1 MKPTI
6 NGYSDTA
13 YEYVIVEKESGRFVF
28 DAGDRTGSRELQP
41 TFTFNYKKANYY
53 YDLDCAVGFMNEYM
67 KMGFS
72 NKLSIMKLSYSDVD
86 ITGRGWDLG

>member
-6 NGYSDTA
+6 DQSDTA

-28 DAGDRTGSRELQP
+28 DQSDKTRSRELQP
-41 TFTFNYKKANYY
+41 TFTFHYKEASYY